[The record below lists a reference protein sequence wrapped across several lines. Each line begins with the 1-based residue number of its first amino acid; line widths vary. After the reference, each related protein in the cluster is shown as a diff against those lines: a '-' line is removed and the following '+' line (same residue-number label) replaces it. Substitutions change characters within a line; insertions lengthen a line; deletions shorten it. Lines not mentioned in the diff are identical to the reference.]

1 MRSGYKNYSGLLNA
15 YSKCVEL
22 NSICKLVCFGGGRFS
37 KDERN
42 KHCQLGLTKEQV
54 LWYDGDDS
62 VLASLYKN
70 ATAFVYPSLYEGF
83 GMPPLEAMSFDCPV
97 VCSDRSSIPEVVG
110 DAGEYF
116 DPQNTKSIVEAITR
130 VVNDRSHADELR
142 KRGSR
147 QIKNYTWQRCAEET
161 FDIYQS
167 LL

>member
-1 MRSGYKNYSGLLNA
+1 MRALECPPWRRCLL
-15 YSKCVEL
+15 
-22 NSICKLVCFGGGRFS
+22 IC
-37 KDERN
+37 
-42 KHCQLGLTKEQV
+42 T
-54 LWYDGDDS
+54 
-62 VLASLYKN
+62 
-70 ATAFVYPSLYEGF
+70 
-83 GMPPLEAMSFDCPV
+83 V

-161 FDIYQS
+161 FDIYQY